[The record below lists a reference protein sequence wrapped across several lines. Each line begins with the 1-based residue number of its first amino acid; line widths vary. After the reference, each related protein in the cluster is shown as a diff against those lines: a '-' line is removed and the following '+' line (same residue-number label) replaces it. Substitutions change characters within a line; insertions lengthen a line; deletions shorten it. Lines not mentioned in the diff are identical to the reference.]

1 MTIKLV
7 RPKPR
12 PYEIGLRKT
21 GLKTKGMPRRIKM
34 QIAELKYTSQIN
46 IKGRSLSFNIRQKEE
61 EEANSVL
68 NFFLNIFLVYL
79 FIYMNRKRVWGSLFN
94 NI

>member
-1 MTIKLV
+1 
-7 RPKPR
+7 
-12 PYEIGLRKT
+12 
-21 GLKTKGMPRRIKM
+21 M

-68 NFFLNIFLVYL
+68 NFFFKYFSCL
-79 FIYMNRKRVWGSLFN
+79 FVHIHEQKTCLGGACLIIYKKISANVRLDTK
-94 NI
+94 